1 MIETFY
7 VYLKFPAKTSWSVN
21 LPFVC
26 SKCGVCCTLEGFLTA
41 GKITAPPDQYAA
53 VHAQIRVLFD
63 QLGELWEEDE
73 AKYNQHIQHTP
84 CPFKINNTCAIYEVR
99 PLGCR
104 MFPKTAFG
112 MQSTDCPAL
121 VRFKKQRAML
131 VRGRRYT
138 ETYHRTVSLG
148 QAVAEPLKP
157 AHLSEKQYQKC
168 LAKLQSAGASGEE
181 LAIFGWFNKNLTPS
195 NKGALQ

>member
-1 MIETFY
+1 MLMIETFY
-7 VYLKFPAKTSWSVN
+7 VHLKFPAKVPWSVN

-41 GKITAPPDQYAA
+41 GKITAAPDQHAG

-63 QLGELWEEDE
+63 QLGKLWEEDE
-73 AKYNQHIQHTP
+73 TKYDQYIQHTP
-84 CPFKINNTCAIYEVR
+84 CPFKINNTCAIYEIR

-104 MFPKTAFG
+104 MFPKTMFG

-121 VRFKKQRAML
+121 IRFKKQRTVL

-148 QAVAEPLKP
+148 QTASEPLKTV
-157 AHLSEKQYQKC
+157 HLSETQYQNC
-168 LAKLQSAGASGEE
+168 LAKLRTTGTTDAD
-181 LAIFGWFNKNLTPS
+181 LAVFGWFNQKLNS
-195 NKGALQ
+195 GQ